1 MDRVE
6 ALARLAQARV
16 AHLATMRPDGGPHV
30 VPVTFAVV
38 GGNIVTAI
46 DAKPKTTRDLQ
57 RLENIRA
64 NRLVSLLADHYE
76 EDWTRLWWVR
86 VDGPA
91 AVHEK
96 GAIFDDGVEA
106 LAEKYPQYR
115 EQVPDGP
122 LIAISQ
128 DRVVGWESSSGL
140 A

>member
-1 MDRVE
+1 MDRTE
-6 ALARLAQARV
+6 AVARLAQARV
-16 AHLATMRPDGGPHV
+16 AHLATVRPDGGPHV

-46 DAKPKTTRDLQ
+46 DQKPKTTRDLQ

-64 NRLVSLLADHYE
+64 NRVVSLLADHYD

-91 AVHEK
+91 SMHE
-96 GAIFDDGVEA
+96 GGRIFADGVEA
-106 LAEKYPQYR
+106 LVEKYPQYR
-115 EQVPDGP
+115 EQAPDGP

-128 DRVVGWESSSGL
+128 DWVLAWE

>member
-1 MDRVE
+1 MDRTE
-6 ALARLAQARV
+6 AMARLAQARV
-16 AHLATMRPDGGPHV
+16 AHLATVRPDGGPHV

-46 DAKPKTTRDLQ
+46 DQKPKTTRDLQ

-64 NRLVSLLADHYE
+64 NRVVSLLADHYDE
-76 EDWTRLWWVR
+76 NWNRLWWVR

-91 AVHEK
+91 SMHE
-96 GAIFDDGVEA
+96 GGRIFENGIEA

-115 EQVPDGP
+115 EQAPDGP

-128 DRVVGWESSSGL
+128 DRVVAWEPGR
-140 A
+140 